1 MFGNRKN
8 KRMADHLALGKAGE
22 DAAVA
27 YLERNDYAIRHRNW
41 RRGHLEIDIVAV
53 KENEIIFIEVKTRK
67 GDEYGDPYEAVDMK
81 KASNLMRAADTY
93 IRLYELD
100 NSIRFDILSITGSEN
115 NFKIEHI
122 KEAFYPTT
130 IKRL

>member
-1 MFGNRKN
+1 
-8 KRMADHLALGKAGE
+8 MAKHLELGKAGE

-27 YLERNDYAIRHRNW
+27 YLEKHDYGIRHRNW
-41 RRGHLEIDIVAV
+41 RRGHFEIDIVAV
-53 KENEIIFIEVKTRK
+53 KGNEVVFIEVKTRK
-67 GDEYGDPYEAVDMK
+67 NEEFGDPYEAVDMK